1 LSIRRDIVPMKKTK
15 GKILV
20 VDDER
25 SMREILEIFLKNEG
39 YSVSAAGNGESAM
52 EIMKHDHFDLIITDM
67 KMPKLGGLELLK
79 NVKEIYPDTLVVI
92 ITAFG
97 TAESAVE
104 AMKLGAF
111 DYITKPFQMDDIR
124 LVVKNALEKQ
134 MLQQEVS
141 ILKEQLKPSSLE
153 NILGRS
159 PSMMELFTIISKTA
173 ESNANVLITGES
185 GTGKELVAKAVHGLS
200 PRKDRHFV
208 AVNCAAIPEGL
219 LESEL
224 FGHMKGAFTG
234 AAANKQGLFELAN
247 EGTLFLDEIGEMPLT
262 LQAKLLRA
270 IEDGTFRRVGGISDI
285 KVDVRIIAATNK
297 DIKSFIETGQFRED
311 LYFRLNVLSV
321 RIPPLR
327 ERGDDIPLL
336 VDHFLKKF
344 AGDKKKFSQEAVEM
358 LNNYQWKGNVR
369 ELENIIE
376 RVVLLCDRAV
386 IGVENLPEE
395 IRSVSTSS
403 KDINVPRGGIDFERI
418 IEDLEK
424 AYLLKALEQ
433 TNGVKT
439 EAAKLLNLTFRSFRH
454 KLKKY
459 GIEKKTISEA

>member
-1 LSIRRDIVPMKKTK
+1 MKKTK
-15 GKILV
+15 GRILV

-25 SMREILEIFLKNEG
+25 SMREILEIFLKSEG
-39 YSVSAAGNGESAM
+39 YSVSVADNGKSAL
-52 EIMKHDHFDLIITDM
+52 EVMKNDFFDLIITDM
-67 KMPKLGGLELLK
+67 KMPKVGGLELLR
-79 NVKEIYPDTLVVI
+79 NVKEISPDTVVVI

-97 TAESAVE
+97 TTESAVE
-104 AMKLGAF
+104 AMKLGAY

-134 MLQQEVS
+134 KLQKDVS
-141 ILKEQLKPSSLE
+141 ILKEQLKTPSLE
-153 NILGRS
+153 NIIGQG
-159 PSMMELFTIISKTA
+159 PAMKELFSIISKTA

-185 GTGKELVAKAVHGLS
+185 GTGKELVAKAIHSLS
-200 PRKDRHFV
+200 PRKDQHFV
-208 AVNCAAIPEGL
+208 AINCAAIPEGL

-224 FGHMKGAFTG
+224 FGYMKGAFTG

-247 EGTLFLDEIGEMPLT
+247 EGTLFLDEIGEMPLS
-262 LQAKLLRA
+262 LQAKLLRI
-270 IEDGTFRRVGGISDI
+270 IEDRTFRRVGGISDI
-285 KVDVRIIAATNK
+285 KVDVRIISASNR
-297 DIKSFIETGQFRED
+297 DIKALTEKGQFRED

-321 RIPPLR
+321 KIPPLR

-336 VDHFLKKF
+336 VDHFMKKF
-344 AGDKKKFSQEAVEM
+344 AGDKKKFSQDAIEM
-358 LNNYQWKGNVR
+358 LKTYQWKGNVR

-376 RVVLLCDRAV
+376 RVVLLCDRDV
-386 IGVENLPEE
+386 IGVEQLPEE
-395 IRSVSTSS
+395 IKSDATSA
-403 KDINVPRGGIDFERI
+403 KEVTVPRGGIDVENI
-418 IEDLEK
+418 MEEMEK

-459 GIEKKTISEA
+459 GIEKKMITEN

>member
-1 LSIRRDIVPMKKTK
+1 MKKTK
-15 GKILV
+15 GRILV

-25 SMREILEIFLKNEG
+25 SMREILEIFLKSEG
-39 YSVSAAGNGESAM
+39 YSVSVADNGKSAL
-52 EIMKHDHFDLIITDM
+52 EVMKNDFFDLIITDM
-67 KMPKLGGLELLK
+67 KMPKVGGLELLR
-79 NVKEIYPDTLVVI
+79 NVKEISPDTVVVI

-97 TAESAVE
+97 TTESAVE
-104 AMKLGAF
+104 AMKLGAY

-134 MLQQEVS
+134 KLQKDVS
-141 ILKEQLKPSSLE
+141 ILKEQLKTPSLE
-153 NILGRS
+153 NIIGQG
-159 PSMMELFTIISKTA
+159 PAMKELFSIISKTA

-185 GTGKELVAKAVHGLS
+185 GTGKELVAKAIHSLS
-200 PRKDRHFV
+200 PRKDQHFV
-208 AVNCAAIPEGL
+208 AINCAAIPEGL

-224 FGHMKGAFTG
+224 FGYMKGAFTG

-247 EGTLFLDEIGEMPLT
+247 EGTLFLDEIGEMPLS
-262 LQAKLLRA
+262 LQAKLLRI
-270 IEDGTFRRVGGISDI
+270 IEDRTFRRVGGISDI
-285 KVDVRIIAATNK
+285 KVDVRIISASNR
-297 DIKSFIETGQFRED
+297 DIKALAEKGQFRED

-321 RIPPLR
+321 KIPPLR

-336 VDHFLKKF
+336 VDHFMKKF
-344 AGDKKKFSQEAVEM
+344 AGDKKKFSQDSIEM
-358 LNNYQWKGNVR
+358 LKNYQWKGNVR

-376 RVVLLCDRAV
+376 RVVLLCDRDV
-386 IGVENLPEE
+386 IGVEQLPEE
-395 IRSVSTSS
+395 IKSDATSA
-403 KDINVPRGGIDFERI
+403 KEVTVPRGGIDVENI
-418 IEDLEK
+418 MEEMEK

-459 GIEKKTISEA
+459 GIEKKTITEN

>member
-1 LSIRRDIVPMKKTK
+1 MKKTK

-25 SMREILEIFLKNEG
+25 SMREILEIFLKSEG
-39 YSVSAAGNGESAM
+39 YSVLVANNGESAM
-52 EIMKHDHFDLIITDM
+52 EILKHDLFDLIITDM
-67 KMPKLGGLELLK
+67 KMPKVGGLELLK
-79 NVKEIYPDTLVVI
+79 HVKEISPDTVVVI
-92 ITAFG
+92 FTAFG
-97 TAESAVE
+97 TTESAVE

-134 MLQQEVS
+134 KLQQDVS
-141 ILKEQLKPSSLE
+141 ILKGQLKPPSLE

-159 PSMMELFTIISKTA
+159 PSMLELFSIISKTA

-208 AVNCAAIPEGL
+208 AINCAAIPEGL

-224 FGHMKGAFTG
+224 FGYMKGAFTG

-247 EGTLFLDEIGEMPLT
+247 EGTLFLDEIGEMPFS
-262 LQAKLLRA
+262 LQAKLLRV
-270 IEDGTFRRVGGISDI
+270 IEDGTFRRLGGISDL
-285 KVDVRIIAATNK
+285 KVDVRVISATNK
-297 DIKSFIETGQFRED
+297 DIKALIEKGQFRED

-336 VDHFLKKF
+336 IAHFLKKF
-344 AGDKKKFSQEAVEM
+344 AGDKKKFSPEAVEM
-358 LNNYQWKGNVR
+358 LKNYQWKGNVR

-395 IRSVSTSS
+395 IRSVSAST
-403 KDINVPRGGIDFERI
+403 KEIAVPRGGIDFEKI
-418 IEDLEK
+418 IEEMEK

-433 TNGVKT
+433 TNGGKT

-459 GIEKKTISEA
+459 GIEKKTITEN

>member
-1 LSIRRDIVPMKKTK
+1 MKKTK
-15 GKILV
+15 GRILV

-25 SMREILEIFLKNEG
+25 SMREILEIFLKSEG
-39 YSVSAAGNGESAM
+39 YSVSVADNGKSAL
-52 EIMKHDHFDLIITDM
+52 EVMKNDFFDLIITDM
-67 KMPKLGGLELLK
+67 KMPKVGGLELLR
-79 NVKEIYPDTLVVI
+79 NVKEISPDTVVVI

-97 TAESAVE
+97 TTESAVE
-104 AMKLGAF
+104 AMKLGAY

-134 MLQQEVS
+134 KLQKDVS
-141 ILKEQLKPSSLE
+141 ILKEQLRTPSLE
-153 NILGRS
+153 NIIGQG
-159 PSMMELFTIISKTA
+159 PAMKELFSIISKTA

-185 GTGKELVAKAVHGLS
+185 GTGKELVAKAIHSLS
-200 PRKDRHFV
+200 PRKDQHFV
-208 AVNCAAIPEGL
+208 AINCAAIPEGL

-224 FGHMKGAFTG
+224 FGYMKGAFTG

-247 EGTLFLDEIGEMPLT
+247 EGTLFLDEIGEMPLS
-262 LQAKLLRA
+262 LQAKLLRI
-270 IEDGTFRRVGGISDI
+270 IEDRTFRRVGGISDI
-285 KVDVRIIAATNK
+285 KVDVRIISASNR
-297 DIKSFIETGQFRED
+297 DIKALAEKGQFRED

-321 RIPPLR
+321 KIPPLR

-336 VDHFLKKF
+336 VAHFMKKF
-344 AGDKKKFSQEAVEM
+344 AGDKKKFSQEAIEM
-358 LNNYQWKGNVR
+358 LKNYQWKGNVR

-376 RVVLLCDRAV
+376 RVVLLCDRDV
-386 IGVENLPEE
+386 IGVEQLPEE
-395 IRSVSTSS
+395 IKSDSTSA
-403 KDINVPRGGIDFERI
+403 KEVTVPRGGIDVENI
-418 IEDLEK
+418 MEEMEK

-459 GIEKKTISEA
+459 GIEKKTITEN